1 MMGPKVTPL
10 LTTHSGALTDF
21 VIHTV
26 DGDFRY
32 LFCRVLAAEQMEV
45 GGLKVLNYAPGPLET
60 DMARE
65 LRSQAEYEDDVK
77 SGRLIDPKISAEKC
91 VKLVVTGRFE
101 SGAHVDFFDSEDT
114 VA

>member
-1 MMGPKVTPL
+1 MGPKVTPL

-26 DGDFRY
+26 DGYFRY
-32 LFCRVLAAEQMEV
+32 LICRVLAAEQMEV
-45 GGLKVLNYAPGPLET
+45 GGLKVLNYRPGPMGT

-65 LRSQAEYEDDVK
+65 LRSQAEYERDVE
-77 SGRLIDPKISAEKC
+77 SGRLVDPKISAEKC
-91 VKLVVTGRFE
+91 VRLVVTGRFE
-101 SGAHVDFFDSEDT
+101 SGAHVEFSDSKNT